1 MAVWCSV
8 SGYVQVLH
16 DAFFRFQTKPPMT
29 RPGDLYYEG
38 KEFEVKMKEKTPG
51 QLSADLRSA
60 LGMADDLTPP
70 PWLINMQRSVSKCS
84 CESTPAT
91 HHSPLT
97 TLGHELL
104 YRRPCLIATSL
115 LLTCVVVVLWLWL

>member
-1 MAVWCSV
+1 M

-70 PWLINMQRSVSKCS
+70 PWLINMQRSVSTCS

-91 HHSPLT
+91 YHSPLT